1 MVRAI
6 ASQLLTAAALLLGET
21 MAYGRLQQR
30 YIDNS
35 TGTPQ
40 VIIPGASSYNGLNL
54 VPQMGW
60 NNWNAFHCDVNE
72 SLLLSTA
79 QQMVDLGLRDL
90 GYNYIVMDDCWS
102 IGRNSSGYL
111 VENRKHHIPG
121 SNLSSTKFSSCQ
133 VSPGH
138 QGHHR

>member
-1 MVRAI
+1 MVQIILSR
-6 ASQLLTAAALLLGET
+6 LLTAAALLLGKT
-21 MAYGRLQQR
+21 TAYNRLQQR

-90 GYNYIVMDDCWS
+90 GYNYVVMDDCWS

-111 VENRKHHIPG
+111 VENRKYCIPP
-121 SNLSSTKFSSCQ
+121 LLKIY
-133 VSPGH
+133 
-138 QGHHR
+138 